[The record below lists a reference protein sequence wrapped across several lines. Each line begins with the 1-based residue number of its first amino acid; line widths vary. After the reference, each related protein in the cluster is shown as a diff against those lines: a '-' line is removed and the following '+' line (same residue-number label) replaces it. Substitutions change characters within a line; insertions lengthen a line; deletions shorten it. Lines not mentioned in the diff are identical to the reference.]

1 MRVTSQSRSTTAAL
15 RCAWRDL
22 HFPGKPQHCVSSSVS
37 IYRLMAGIALPH
49 MRTCIGGCTVPITR
63 RRVGRSSPVSK
74 AENAEV
80 AMAPPSS
87 QQSRAQLMG
96 AFSRHVQG
104 KHSTSVSVV
113 WFRCGEG
120 GGCQGVLSACIGGAG
135 WPLNTMCCVCV
146 HYLRTSVAL
155 MR

>member
-1 MRVTSQSRSTTAAL
+1 MAAKTCALAAL
-15 RCAWRDL
+15 GADAPVVGSTW
-22 HFPGKPQHCVSSSVS
+22 QHTKHKFAILRRGNSCRSMKNMVFF
-37 IYRLMAGIALPH
+37 
-49 MRTCIGGCTVPITR
+49 R
-63 RRVGRSSPVSK
+63 RRAGRSSLVSK

-104 KHSTSVSVV
+104 KHSTSMSVV

-120 GGCQGVLSACIGGAG
+120 GGCQGVLSDCIGGAG

-146 HYLRTSVAL
+146 HY
-155 MR
+155 